1 MEKRK
6 DVSGDGKRGLN
17 SSFAAGVAALVFLI
31 IGYQAALFI
40 HKASVLKI
48 LERRDAPDTVFVIDK
63 ALAAAVLKPLPE
75 EKREASVKNVRGKE
89 AYVVKKEAAHSP
101 EIAAVRKKAAPKSV
115 ENFRFNPNTVTVEDL
130 VRLGFTERQAASI
143 DNYRSKGG
151 VFRRKSDFAE
161 SFVVAD
167 SVYERLAPY
176 IDIPLTDL
184 NLADSAAFDRLPG
197 IGGYF
202 ASKMVEY
209 RQRLGGSYSY
219 KEQLM
224 DIYRFDREK
233 FDGLSDLV
241 AVDAGN
247 VRPYPLWTLPAD
259 SLKKHPYIG
268 SYAARGIVLYRENN
282 PKSAWTVE
290 ALTRA
295 GVLKPE
301 MADKLGRC
309 VIAEP

>member
-1 MEKRK
+1 MRREKEN
-6 DVSGDGKRGLN
+6 SGEKSGHKGY
-17 SSFAAGVAALVFLI
+17 SASVTTGAVALVFLI
-31 IGYQAALFI
+31 IGFQTALFV
-40 HKASVLKI
+40 HKAAVTAIVNK
-48 LERRDAPDTVFVIDK
+48 RDHPDTVYVVDS
-63 ALAAAVLKPLPE
+63 ALARQVLTDMEHSDTAVPE
-75 EKREASVKNVRGKE
+75 GRTVVRKHSE
-89 AYVVKKEAAHSP
+89 HSP
-101 EIAAVRKKAAPKSV
+101 AAKSV
-115 ENFRFNPNTVTVEDL
+115 YKAHADKKTETFRFDPNSVSRDDL
-130 VRLGFTERQAASI
+130 ERLGFSEKQARSI
-143 DNYRSKGG
+143 VNYRLKGG
-151 VFRRKSDFAE
+151 RFRRKSDFAK
-161 SFVVAD
+161 SYVVAD
-167 SVYERLAPY
+167 SVYRRLEPY
-176 IDIPLTDL
+176 IDIPLVDL
-184 NLADSAAFDRLPG
+184 NLADSADFDALPG

-241 AVDAGN
+241 AVGAGN

-268 SYAARGIVLYRENN
+268 SYAARWIVLYRENN

-290 ALTRA
+290 ALARA